1 MEKHLVPVEIKK
13 HQSLG
18 RFIKNKITLAVVA
31 ISNKDFEKLSD
42 EETKLV
48 ASIINTGLIAYNK
61 NNGNPLTDEDIKK
74 IQERF
79 NDLDV
84 YTFDGESKYYE
95 KKREKLEKKLGK
107 KLAGADTKGFVFTP
121 TGRLLL
127 NKEDW
132 EKYKRGENTIPFT
145 KVIVHEG
152 FHFLTNQP
160 NNNMSRIGERL
171 TSEGAD
177 ESFIVKTFA
186 EGRKSRVMNDP
197 SKNGLVHYNFNSES
211 GYGSL
216 VSIVNMLG
224 IMVGVNPEVSALK
237 NDGKF
242 VDAVKTR
249 YGRSFFRRIMK
260 TSNKIASVEDFNNI
274 KHVPK
279 YHSDMQE
286 YVIFTITKDITDNVR
301 SPEDAVRRLKALQ
314 AAEEWYSRILIA
326 KRDKDTGKFLGFE
339 RDNTFENYYRR
350 TYVRVINKLREKG
363 FTDLREVEECSYKET
378 QFNSLMRV
386 DIDNIPKGRQRFK
399 ARIRNNITFFKK
411 YYGKDD
417 PSEFIKKEQLA
428 LYNRIEAEDKE
439 QAEEVETTRTNPQ
452 KVSIQRGQITRPS
465 QPKVPRQP
473 SRKSRNDDDG
483 LIDF

>member
-1 MEKHLVPVEIKK
+1 
-13 HQSLG
+13 
-18 RFIKNKITLAVVA
+18 
-31 ISNKDFEKLSD
+31 
-42 EETKLV
+42 
-48 ASIINTGLIAYNK
+48 
-61 NNGNPLTDEDIKK
+61 
-74 IQERF
+74 
-79 NDLDV
+79 
-84 YTFDGESKYYE
+84 
-95 KKREKLEKKLGK
+95 
-107 KLAGADTKGFVFTP
+107 
-121 TGRLLL
+121 
-127 NKEDW
+127 
-132 EKYKRGENTIPFT
+132 
-145 KVIVHEG
+145 
-152 FHFLTNQP
+152 
-160 NNNMSRIGERL
+160 
-171 TSEGAD
+171 
-177 ESFIVKTFA
+177 
-186 EGRKSRVMNDP
+186 MNDP

-242 VDAVKTR
+242 VDAVKAR

-260 TSNKIASVEDFNNI
+260 TSNKIASVEDFNTI

-428 LYNRIEAEDKE
+428 LYNKIEAEDKE